1 MNAITAT
8 RVYTPY
14 YVDAPDKKEFVPILI
29 NIDSIVSIEPIYS
42 HERIIEG
49 TMIVTATEKYPIK
62 ELYEDVIST
71 ISRNTNCNSIYK
83 IQHCAPYKPT
93 SIAEYDI
100 NNIE

>member
-8 RVYTPY
+8 RVYTPH
-14 YVDAPDKKEFVPILI
+14 YVDTPDKKEFIPILI
-29 NIDSIVSIEPIYS
+29 NIDSIISIEPIYS
-42 HERIIEG
+42 SGRTIEG

-71 ISRNTNCNSIYK
+71 ISRNTNCNSVYK

-93 SIAEYDI
+93 PIAEYDI